1 MTRTSALDLAPHS
14 RDMMPTKT
22 LLPVAL
28 LAAFLVACSGPP
40 RTARDVEVA
49 TRDIPHILRG
59 TIGAEASIRGLQP
72 TLISGFGLV
81 VGLNGTGGGELP
93 VEVQATM
100 ERMLARNGIGRGGN
114 LVEGPMAG
122 KSPAAVLR
130 DPNVAVV
137 IVEAIV
143 PPGAPKG
150 WQFDVN
156 VRTLPSSS
164 VTSLEGGTLW
174 TTELFIGPPAVF
186 GAVQTRQLG
195 VARGDIFINPYQD
208 PAGGDAW
215 RTRGRVLGGGRTIG
229 ALKLELVLD
238 SPSHQRAR
246 AVVAAI
252 NSRFPQGPHDAGP
265 IASGRNESSIAL
277 AIPHEYRQEPVEFIE
292 LLLHTRVDQAFAPE
306 FARRY
311 VEELAR
317 QPALAEDL
325 AWCLRAIG
333 KPAVP
338 FLEPMYDYPELAPRL
353 AALTAGAALD
363 DARCVPHL
371 LKLANAAPGPIR
383 AQAISLLGEVTGT
396 PQIDFAL
403 RDLVDDEDLEVRIAA
418 YEALRRRADP
428 WVERR
433 AIGSRVSPK
442 FILDQVPSSDPLIYV
457 TLQDEPRIVLFG
469 DIDLDLEPEEVVAA
483 WDNRLLMVSRE
494 EGPQLR
500 YEDYRTG
507 RVVTTTA
514 ARDLEN
520 FIAYISRRQTPE
532 SPEPGLDFT
541 YSQVVGTLYELQRQQ
556 AVNAGFAEERDRF
569 MAALLD
575 ATDNVVLA
583 DRPEAPGATGSEE
596 PWHLRKPD
604 AEAPAAP
611 ADEPMIVPIEPTGAG
626 SSASK

>member
-1 MTRTSALDLAPHS
+1 
-14 RDMMPTKT
+14 MPTKK
-22 LLPVAL
+22 LMPLALL
-28 LAAFLVACSGPP
+28 LAAAVAGCSGPP
-40 RTARDVEVA
+40 RTARDVDVP
-49 TRDIPHILRG
+49 TRDVPQILRG

-81 VGLNGTGGGELP
+81 VGLNGTGGGDLP

-100 ERMLARNGIGRGGN
+100 ERMLARNGIGRGGI
-114 LVEGPMAG
+114 LTEGPMAG

-143 PPGAPKG
+143 PPGAPDG
-150 WQFDVN
+150 WTFDVN

-195 VARGDIFINPYQD
+195 IARGDVFINPYED

-215 RTRGRVLGGGRTIG
+215 RTRGRILGGGHTIG
-229 ALKLELVLD
+229 ALKLELVMD

-252 NSRFPQGPHDAGP
+252 NSRFPQGPRDMDP
-265 IASGRNESSIAL
+265 IASGRNESSVAIAV
-277 AIPHEYRQEPVEFIE
+277 PFEYRQDPAEFIQ
-292 LLLHTRVDQAFAPE
+292 LLQHTRVDQSFAPE

-311 VEELAR
+311 VEELAK

-325 AWCLRAIG
+325 AWCLRAVG

-338 FLEPMYDYPELAPRL
+338 FLEPMYDYPEIAPRL

-363 DARCVPHL
+363 DPRCVPHL
-371 LKLANAAPGPIR
+371 LKLARSAPGPIR
-383 AQAISLLGEVTGT
+383 AQAISLLGRVTGT

-403 RDLVDDEDLEVRIAA
+403 HELVDDDDLEVRIAA
-418 YEALRRRADP
+418 YEALLERGNPRVDRRVVGDRQH
-428 WVERR
+428 
-433 AIGSRVSPK
+433 PK
-442 FILDQVPSSDPLIYV
+442 FILDQVPSTKPLIYV
-457 TLQDEPRIVLFG
+457 TLQGEPRVVLFG
-469 DIDLDLEPEEVVAA
+469 DINLDLAPEAIVAA
-483 WDNRLLMVSRE
+483 WDNRLLMVQRE
-494 EGPQLR
+494 ESNGEAGAPELR

-507 RVVTTTA
+507 QVVTVPVDQ
-514 ARDLEN
+514 DLED
-520 FIAYISRRQTPE
+520 FIAYAARRQTPE

-541 YSQVVGTLYELQRQQ
+541 YSQVVGTLYELQRQE
-556 AVNAGFAEERDRF
+556 AVKAGFAEEQDRL

-583 DRPEAPGATGSEE
+583 DRPETPTSGDEAP
-596 PWHLRKPD
+596 WRLRKPE
-604 AEAPAAP
+604 AEAPAKP
-611 ADEPMIVPIEPTGAG
+611 AQGPMIVPIEPAKADG
-626 SSASK
+626 STSNR